1 MAKKKKDE
9 IENNVPA
16 EPTALELELAK
27 LPSTDKAAVIML
39 LLGEEHAAEV
49 LRHLEPKEVQALGQ
63 KMTSVANLS
72 KEVISGVL
80 AEFIDSTSG
89 KTNLGIG
96 SLGYTQSVFNKA
108 LGQEKA
114 ASVLGKIMP
123 GESLKG
129 LEMLQW
135 MDAKSIHE
143 FIQNEHPQVIAVV
156 LSVLEHDT
164 AGELLKFLSEDIRA
178 DVIARVSSLDA
189 VKPSAMS
196 HLEEVLREQFL
207 NKSGTSSATFGGV
220 KTAAQILKYSGSEVE
235 SSILK
240 SVNELDKTLA
250 EKLEENMFTFMN
262 LGGLDNKSMQT
273 LIRDLENDLL
283 IPALKGADEAVK
295 EKFLENM
302 SERARDLFLDDL
314 EAQGPIRITEVE
326 KSQKE
331 IMRVARKLSEEGE
344 IMLSTGGNEFV

>member
-1 MAKKKKDE
+1 
-9 IENNVPA
+9 
-16 EPTALELELAK
+16 
-27 LPSTDKAAVIML
+27 
-39 LLGEEHAAEV
+39 
-49 LRHLEPKEVQALGQ
+49 
-63 KMTSVANLS
+63 
-72 KEVISGVL
+72 
-80 AEFIDSTSG
+80 
-89 KTNLGIG
+89 
-96 SLGYTQSVFNKA
+96 
-108 LGQEKA
+108 
-114 ASVLGKIMP
+114 
-123 GESLKG
+123 
-129 LEMLQW
+129 
-135 MDAKSIHE
+135 
-143 FIQNEHPQVIAVV
+143 
-156 LSVLEHDT
+156 
-164 AGELLKFLSEDIRA
+164 
-178 DVIARVSSLDA
+178 VIARVSSLDA

-295 EKFLENM
+295 DKFLENM

-344 IMLSTGGNEFV
+344 IMLSSGGNEFV